1 MGLSAGPSQQGF
13 RNRDREPGQGF
24 AVRRVSGRPD
34 SGSVLLQ
41 GNLDLREVA
50 FEAGRDV
57 TRDLEHRRFRE
68 ELRLDELRSLGEGR
82 RAGRLTEK
90 EPVMHSPERAGR
102 LPAELARR
110 RHLRDGALLALRSE
124 LLGNRREGGADPNRP
139 AVFSRYLKLVTR
151 PLAMST
157 EVAHVGEPVVDRGAH
172 RDALLPPFHST
183 LPLLVFTSA
192 RSSHQVLAP

>member
-1 MGLSAGPSQQGF
+1 MRDQRLGPPSP
-13 RNRDREPGQGF
+13 PGRRPRPSLLLHRCQRAEVDPSSRADGV
-24 AVRRVSGRPD
+24 VRRP
-34 SGSVLLQ
+34 
-41 GNLDLREVA
+41 EP
-50 FEAGRDV
+50 AGRV
-57 TRDLEHRRFRE
+57 
-68 ELRLDELRSLGEGR
+68 
-82 RAGRLTEK
+82 
-90 EPVMHSPERAGR
+90 
-102 LPAELARR
+102 PAELARR

-157 EVAHVGEPVVDRGAH
+157 EVAHVGEHVVDRGAH